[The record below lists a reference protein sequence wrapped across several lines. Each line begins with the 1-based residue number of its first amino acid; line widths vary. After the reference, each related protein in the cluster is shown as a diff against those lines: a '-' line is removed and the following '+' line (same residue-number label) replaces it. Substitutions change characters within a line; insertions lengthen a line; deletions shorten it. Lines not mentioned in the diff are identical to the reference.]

1 MFFVQLLTTD
11 NGSRLTAHHSLPTF
25 RGQVFIFVSLEWF
38 RTTANYI
45 GGNMSFITKAKDF
58 VSSQKTTTDKLKAKA
73 SRAYQYAKE
82 NPDDVMLAGLL
93 LCGINQQSTLNEIEN
108 ASEVSA
114 YVDVH
119 EFMGS

>member
-1 MFFVQLLTTD
+1 
-11 NGSRLTAHHSLPTF
+11 
-25 RGQVFIFVSLEWF
+25 
-38 RTTANYI
+38 
-45 GGNMSFITKAKDF
+45 MSFITKAKDF

-73 SRAYQYAKE
+73 SSAYKYAKE

-93 LCGINQQSTLNEIEN
+93 LCGINQQSTLSEIEN